1 MRKTEKR
8 ITLLVLDFAEKTV
21 DSPGMVDSLKS
32 VECLLPI
39 ALRVRD
45 YVLISEGLCINI
57 RGIIY

>member
-21 DSPGMVDSLKS
+21 DTPGMVDSLKS

-39 ALRVRD
+39 ALGGRD
-45 YVLISEGLCINI
+45 YMLVSGGLYVSI
-57 RGIIY
+57 RGIIC